1 MLRTH
6 LQYVPAS
13 SETQMKGGGTY
24 PNLFDAHPP
33 FQIDGNFGGTAGIA
47 EMLLQS
53 QRGEIHLLPGLP
65 SAWAAGSVRGLRAR
79 GGYTVDLRWRD
90 GKLESAVIRADR
102 NGSGRVRYGD
112 LTAERPMKAG
122 QSVTVTAGARGLSVR

>member
-6 LQYVPAS
+6 LNYVSPS
-13 SETQMKGGGTY
+13 PDTRYSGGGTY

-53 QRGEIHLLPGLP
+53 QNGEIQLLPALP
-65 SAWAAGSVRGLRAR
+65 DVWREGYIKGLRAR
-79 GGYTVDLRWRD
+79 GGFTVDQFWKN
-90 GKLESAVIRADR
+90 GKLTKSVIYPDHDSDIRIRYAGKTISVKG
-102 NGSGRVRYGD
+102 NSGKQV
-112 LTAERPMKAG
+112 EVNSSMFN
-122 QSVTVTAGARGLSVR
+122 